1 MQSNTTG
8 ISMEILFDIIMVF
21 LLAYLVGRNSSMSKK
36 INKMQENLELL
47 QKQNDEIVDSLL
59 GDFEGVEKLCVLMSQ
74 KIDSLPD
81 VLKDDLHRSMLA
93 LKDIQEPTKPIKPNN
108 WDSVREAFKG
118 PARIEVNERN

>member
-8 ISMEILFDIIMVF
+8 LSMEILFDIIMVF

>member
-1 MQSNTTG
+1 
-8 ISMEILFDIIMVF
+8 MEILFDIIMVF